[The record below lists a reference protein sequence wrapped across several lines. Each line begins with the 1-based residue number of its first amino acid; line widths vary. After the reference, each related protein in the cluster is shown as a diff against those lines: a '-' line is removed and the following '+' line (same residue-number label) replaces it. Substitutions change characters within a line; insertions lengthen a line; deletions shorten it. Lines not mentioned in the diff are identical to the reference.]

1 MIDPKGLS
9 AFIAIV
15 SQTSFEQAADT
26 LFITQS
32 AVSQRLKLLEQT
44 LGQTLLI
51 RSPAIKPTPAG
62 QALLKYAHNLS
73 QIERS
78 LAQELAPKKQLQWL
92 KVSIATNADS
102 LSTWLLSALAPW
114 CQQHKVLLDLRVD
127 DQDQTHQLL
136 RSGEV
141 LGCISSVEQPTQG
154 CTSTALGSINY
165 HGIASADF
173 QRKYF
178 SKGVNKRSLQKA
190 PTVIFGRHDL
200 LQHQYLKQFFSLD
213 ANRQLQHLVPSS
225 DGYLEWIR
233 LGMGFGM
240 APKLQMQHLLD
251 SGDLVL
257 ITPQHSIAVPLYWQQ
272 WGISTELSRSLAEQ
286 IQHFAT
292 IAHSHDLN
300 LN

>member
-15 SQTSFEQAADT
+15 SKSSFEQAANT

-32 AVSQRLKLLEQT
+32 AVSQRLKLLEQS
-44 LGQTLLI
+44 LGQTLLL
-51 RSPAIKPTPAG
+51 RSPTIKPTPAG

-154 CTSTALGSINY
+154 CTSTSLGSINY
-165 HGIASADF
+165 HCIASADF
-173 QRKYF
+173 KKKYF
-178 SKGVNKRSLQKA
+178 SRGVDQRSLQKA
-190 PTVIFGRHDL
+190 PTVVFSRHDL
-200 LQHQYLKQFFSLD
+200 LQHQYLKQFYSLD

-240 APKLQMQHLLD
+240 APKLQMQQLLD
-251 SGDLVL
+251 NGELVL
-257 ITPQHSIAVPLYWQQ
+257 ITPENSIAVPLYWQQ
-272 WGISTELSRSLAEQ
+272 WGISTDLSRSLAEQ
-286 IQHFAT
+286 IQHFAK
-292 IAHSHDLN
+292 IAHGQDLN